1 MGQRVQMSG
10 LVIIAVELFDPSNY
24 GFREELG
31 EEKKAKNERSP
42 FAFI

>member
-1 MGQRVQMSG
+1 MDQRVQMSG

-24 GFREELG
+24 GFREELE

-42 FAFI
+42 SAFI